1 MSENNALM
9 AFRCQEF
16 ESPSAPRRDW
26 RGRSSQ
32 VAMRDWEMLLRG
44 VQSRLRAIGSAGANG
59 GSHGVASSDRVKA
72 DVLECADDLNAL
84 QAALTEEL
92 GRCKRIE
99 RELVDVQAALARS
112 RVELADTRHGEL
124 RARHLALHDSLTGLP
139 NRRCF
144 GERLDRALTEV
155 EPAHP
160 GLALLYVDL
169 DGLKAINDRHGHDT
183 GDDLLKIV
191 AARLRA
197 ALRAQDVVSRLGGDE
212 FACLLTDLLEPGAAR
227 ASGLQV
233 VRHRVGADADR
244 RKCAHRAPQH
254 RHRDMPRRWEHG
266 CRAAQARGHRDVLRQ
281 ARANGLCV
289 LQRTCRG
296 SGHSARADIGADKLE
311 CVSDAVR
318 VHARPDGEQV
328 KQRIHHNLHRT

>member
-212 FACLLTDLLEPGAAR
+212 FACLLTDLLNREQLAHLACKLFDTVSAPMQIGESALIVRPSIGIVTCPVDGSTAAALLKHADTAMYCAKREQTGYAFFSEPAEAR
-227 ASGLQV
+227 VIRRALTSVPTNLSASAMQ
-233 VRHRVGADADR
+233 
-244 RKCAHRAPQH
+244 
-254 RHRDMPRRWEHG
+254 
-266 CRAAQARGHRDVLRQ
+266 
-281 ARANGLCV
+281 
-289 LQRTCRG
+289 
-296 SGHSARADIGADKLE
+296 
-311 CVSDAVR
+311 
-318 VHARPDGEQV
+318 
-328 KQRIHHNLHRT
+328 

>member
-1 MSENNALM
+1 MSENNAST

-32 VAMRDWEMLLRG
+32 VAMGDWEMLLRG
-44 VQSRLRAIGSAGANG
+44 VQSRLRAIGSAAANG
-59 GSHGVASSDRVKA
+59 ASHGVASSARAKA

-84 QAALTEEL
+84 QATLTEEL

-99 RELVDVQAALARS
+99 RELVDVQAVLARS
-112 RVELADTRHGEL
+112 RVELAATRYGER

-144 GERLDRALTEV
+144 GERLDRALAQI

-160 GLALLYVDL
+160 GLAVFYVDL

-183 GDDLLKIV
+183 GDELLKIV

-197 ALRAQDVVSRLGGDE
+197 ALRAQDAVCRLGGDE
-212 FACLLTDLLEPGAAR
+212 FACLLTDLLNREQLTHLACKLFDTVSAPMQIGESGLIVRPSIGIVTCPADGNTGAALLKHADTAMYCAKR
-227 ASGLQV
+227 EQTGYAFFSEPAEGRVIRLAPKTLAAPTSGPTNLSASAMQ
-233 VRHRVGADADR
+233 
-244 RKCAHRAPQH
+244 
-254 RHRDMPRRWEHG
+254 
-266 CRAAQARGHRDVLRQ
+266 
-281 ARANGLCV
+281 
-289 LQRTCRG
+289 
-296 SGHSARADIGADKLE
+296 
-311 CVSDAVR
+311 
-318 VHARPDGEQV
+318 
-328 KQRIHHNLHRT
+328 